1 MSDHAFLV
9 RTSLAKA
16 MDIYG
21 LINQAE
27 QLASD
32 PLIRNDG
39 HETM

>member
-16 MDIYG
+16 MDIYC